1 MEPEQPIFVKS
12 AQISAHLHFATEIAK
27 RLSMTAKNARVITV
41 RAGIQASG
49 YTAITTFIEE
59 LSRSTLVCSQKIN
72 AIAVEISQVAT
83 ERVRAEIAQNDFVRV
98 TESAKNAL
106 FIGSLDT
113 AIAANQKIIDNYNQQ
128 FCDLIEDLIDE
139 LEESKKQIRTADI
152 LVSTAKIEASK
163 SGAFEPQ
170 LNVIA
175 ANLAA
180 DTKDIKLQI
189 QSAEKIID
197 DAKRS
202 LYAGH

>member
-1 MEPEQPIFVKS
+1 MELEQPIFVKS

-59 LSRSTLVCSQKIN
+59 LSRSTLACSQKIN
-72 AIAVEISQVAT
+72 AIAVEISRVAT
-83 ERVRAEIAQNDFVRV
+83 ERVRAEMAQKDFIRV
-98 TESAKNAL
+98 TKSAKQAL
-106 FIGSLDT
+106 FIDSLNT
-113 AIAANQKIIDNYNQQ
+113 AITANQTVIDNYNLQ
-128 FCDLIEDLIDE
+128 FSGLINDLIEE

-163 SGAFEPQ
+163 SGTFEPQ

-180 DTKDIKLQI
+180 DAKDIKFQI
-189 QSAEKIID
+189 KSAEKIID

-202 LYAGH
+202 LYASH